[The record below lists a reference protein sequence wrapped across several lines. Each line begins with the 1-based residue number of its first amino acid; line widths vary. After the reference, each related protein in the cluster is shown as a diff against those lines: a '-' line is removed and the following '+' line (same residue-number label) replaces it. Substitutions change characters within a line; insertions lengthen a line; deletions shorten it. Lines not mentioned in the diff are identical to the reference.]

1 MIDPGQPAVSATH
14 RGRVAPVPRRR
25 RRAAVDPGRE
35 SVLARAGAVCA
46 SAGVITLGHAR
57 GGDRL
62 QCGPRGLL
70 DDALHCCSRRAS
82 HPAVDAPRLVNS
94 LLARRRHPPLD
105 GGEQRRSR
113 EHRSQIL
120 PEFAFSVP
128 VSRRCLRIQYT
139 PRMSGVHSG
148 SIHQEELSEGG
159 HQDQSCSYEQ
169 QSRLFA
175 DHEQSADKQPHRDCS
190 SPRQIGVQVGQA
202 AIPPQRHEVL
212 ADPRRGNEGEDNCV
226 LADDLGVK
234 HRDAAGAGRPRPE
247 RIASTSGGNCGHL
260 PRSPTRARGN
270 RQPLRAGENQFSSAV
285 RSIPAAAGQSRG
297 WVAALAAV
305 TTDRR
310 LGCPIC
316 QSGAFALRGRR
327 SRL

>member
-35 SVLARAGAVCA
+35 SVLARADGVCA

-70 DDALHCCSRRAS
+70 DDALHSCSRRAS

-105 GGEQRRSR
+105 GDEQRRSR

-139 PRMSGVHSG
+139 PRMSAVHSG
-148 SIHQEELSEGG
+148 SSHI
-159 HQDQSCSYEQ
+159 
-169 QSRLFA
+169 RRN
-175 DHEQSADKQPHRDCS
+175 SAR
-190 SPRQIGVQVGQA
+190 VA
-202 AIPPQRHEVL
+202 T
-212 ADPRRGNEGEDNCV
+212 
-226 LADDLGVK
+226 
-234 HRDAAGAGRPRPE
+234 
-247 RIASTSGGNCGHL
+247 STSPAATNSRAGC
-260 PRSPTRARGN
+260 SPTTNSAPIN
-270 RQPLRAGENQFSSAV
+270 SSIAT
-285 RSIPAAAGQSRG
+285 AAAR
-297 WVAALAAV
+297 
-305 TTDRR
+305 DR
-310 LGCPIC
+310 
-316 QSGAFALRGRR
+316 
-327 SRL
+327 